1 MLEAASLLEFTFN
14 FLHPLPSF
22 SPRGPRLFSLAR
34 KLFDPIPPRDNEIG
48 ERDPLPSIIV
58 VFLLSLFFFLFPSLP
73 PHFRRETIRKTERS
87 ESTDLNAVI
96 VDNISEAALY
106 PSSNYIGVAAPAE
119 LGK

>member
-14 FLHPLPSF
+14 FLHPLPSS
-22 SPRGPRLFSLAR
+22 SPRGPRLFSLVR
-34 KLFDPIPPRDNEIG
+34 KLFDPIPRDNEIG
-48 ERDPLPSIIV
+48 EEIFPLRLLS
-58 VFLLSLFFFLFPSLP
+58 FFLSLFFSFPP
-73 PHFRRETIRKTERS
+73 NHFKRETIRKTERS

-106 PSSNYIGVAAPAE
+106 PSSNYIGVAPPAE